1 MRAFDLIGDWPTRN
15 VAVAVLHD
23 ASIIDTFGDIESR
36 FPIASVSKL
45 FTAWAVHVAAEEG
58 SVTLDDVVTESGATV
73 RHLLAHAG
81 GFQLE
86 GETTV
91 AAPATKRIYSNAGYE
106 VLAEFVA
113 QRTGMP
119 FDEYLDEAVVQGIG
133 ATSAELIGSPA
144 KDVMASVMDVVRLAV
159 EMQRPSIISQSTLI
173 EAITVQFAEL
183 EGIVPGFGKFSP
195 CPWGLGPEIRG
206 AKSPHWTGTRNSA
219 STFGHFGASGTFC
232 WIDPVA
238 NAACVMLSDL
248 PFDNWDKTLWP
259 KFNDAVLNEIGSRA

>member
-1 MRAFDLIGDWPTRN
+1 
-15 VAVAVLHD
+15 
-23 ASIIDTFGDIESR
+23 
-36 FPIASVSKL
+36 
-45 FTAWAVHVAAEEG
+45 
-58 SVTLDDVVTESGATV
+58 
-73 RHLLAHAG
+73 
-81 GFQLE
+81 
-86 GETTV
+86 
-91 AAPATKRIYSNAGYE
+91 
-106 VLAEFVA
+106 
-113 QRTGMP
+113 
-119 FDEYLDEAVVQGIG
+119 VQGIG
-133 ATSAELIGSPA
+133 ATSAELVGSPA

-183 EGIVPGFGKFSP
+183 EGVVPGFGKFNP

-248 PFDNWDKTLWP
+248 PFEKWDKTLWP
-259 KFNDAVLNEIGSRA
+259 LFNDAVLDEIGSRA